1 MIELTRLN
9 KEPLAVNDDLVKF
22 IEQAP
27 DTVLTFVTGE
37 KIVVSESAR
46 EVIHRIIQFRR
57 QLLVEQPVEKASE
70 Q

>member
-46 EVIHRIIQFRR
+46 EVIQRIIQFRR
-57 QLLVEQPVEKASE
+57 QLLVEHPVEKISE